1 MGNFW
6 RLKEHSLIIY
16 CDIMPKSQY
25 FGVREVLQKHLL
37 LCSGLLKN
45 ISTLTN
51 MHIAIAELLEVMFS
65 NPSMTKLHNERQRD
79 LK

>member
-1 MGNFW
+1 LGNFW
-6 RLKEHSLIIY
+6 RLKEASLVVC
-16 CDIMPKSQY
+16 CDMATKIQY

-45 ISTLTN
+45 ISTVTN
-51 MHIAIAELLEVMFS
+51 MHTAIEELLKVVFS
-65 NPSMTKLHNERQRD
+65 NLSVTKLHKESQQD